1 MIDFRSRN
9 YYSQL
14 YTVICICV
22 CIDQM
27 CICMCKMYINVSDNI
42 GQEQEFDTIK
52 TKNTYKESA
61 SSSHYIESTVLHSI
75 ISSI

>member
-1 MIDFRSRN
+1 M
-9 YYSQL
+9 
-14 YTVICICV
+14 
-22 CIDQM
+22 DQM
-27 CICMCKMYINVSDNI
+27 CIGICKWYINVSDNI

-61 SSSHYIESTVLHSI
+61 SSSHYIESTVMHSI